1 MSRDDYDSV
10 GIDGLVVAIY
20 GSCVIFILYTTV
32 LAFWKPPRAKDSP
45 LVGLTWARA
54 SLAIATL

>member
-1 MSRDDYDSV
+1 MSNYTSV
-10 GIDGLVVAIY
+10 GVNGLVVAIY
-20 GSCVIFILYTTV
+20 ACCVIFILYTTV

-45 LVGLTWARA
+45 LAGLTWARA